1 MRDELHVMALVAGT
15 GLATGLL
22 VWVLV
27 IVGSGAAARWR
38 DTFTRRAGFQ
48 AREFFVFIDPRRLF
62 AAQLALM
69 ALAPLVGWLL
79 TGSSW
84 MALVLLALAG
94 VLPRWL
100 YAVARRRRWQRFDEQ
115 LPDALLM
122 LAGALRAGVGLGT
135 AIQQLVAQA
144 QGPVGQEFSLV
155 LREQRMGVSLDDAL
169 AHLGRRVP
177 TDAATLVVSALRI
190 AGETGGALADTLERT
205 ASTIRS
211 RLQMEGKI
219 DALTAQGR
227 LQAWVV
233 GALPLVLLAVL
244 QHMEPKAMALMWTT
258 PAGWGALTLIAG
270 LLGVGVYLIRRI
282 VAIDV

>member
-1 MRDELHVMALVAGT
+1 MTQDLHAVILVMGI
-15 GLATGLL
+15 GLSTGLL
-22 VWVLV
+22 VWALV
-27 IVGSGAAARWR
+27 VAGSGAVARWR

-48 AREFFVFIDPRRLF
+48 AREFFLFVDPRQLF
-62 AAQLALM
+62 AAQIALM
-69 ALAPLVGWLL
+69 ALVFLTGLLL
-79 TGSSW
+79 TGGVW
-84 MALVLLALAG
+84 IALVLVALSGA
-94 VLPRWL
+94 VPRWL
-100 YAVARRRRWQRFDEQ
+100 YAAARRRRWRRFDEQ

-135 AIQQLVAQA
+135 GIQQLVGQIH
-144 QGPVGQEFSLV
+144 GPVGQELSLV
-155 LREQRMGVSLDDAL
+155 LREQRMGVSVDDAL
-169 AHLGRRVP
+169 SHLSRRVP

-190 AGETGGALADTLERT
+190 AGETGGTLADTLERT

-233 GALPLVLLAVL
+233 GALPLVLMAVL
-244 QHMEPKAMALMWTT
+244 QQMEPRAMSLLWTT
-258 PAGWGALTLIAG
+258 PTGWGALALIAG
-270 LLGVGVYLIRRI
+270 LLSVGIHLIRRI

>member
-22 VWVLV
+22 VWVLF

-84 MALVLLALAG
+84 VALVLLALAG

-100 YAVARRRRWQRFDEQ
+100 YVVARRRRWQRFDEQ

-233 GALPLVLLAVL
+233 GALPLVLMAVL